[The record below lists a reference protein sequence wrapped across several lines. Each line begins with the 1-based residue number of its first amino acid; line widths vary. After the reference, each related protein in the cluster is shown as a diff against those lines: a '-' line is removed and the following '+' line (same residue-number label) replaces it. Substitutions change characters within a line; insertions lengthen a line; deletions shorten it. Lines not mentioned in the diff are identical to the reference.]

1 MSAEMFE
8 YGASIGY
15 RFTLL
20 DVGGGYPG
28 ERGSEELFKKVTEAI
43 NEALIKH
50 FHPSKFPDL
59 DVIAEPGWLKN
70 TVCPLAT

>member
-20 DVGGGYPG
+20 DIGGGYPG
-28 ERGSEELFKKVTEAI
+28 ERIRGLFKKVTDAI
-43 NEALIKH
+43 NEALTKY
-50 FHPSKFPDL
+50 FPFPSFPT
-59 DVIAEPGWLKN
+59 WMS
-70 TVCPLAT
+70 